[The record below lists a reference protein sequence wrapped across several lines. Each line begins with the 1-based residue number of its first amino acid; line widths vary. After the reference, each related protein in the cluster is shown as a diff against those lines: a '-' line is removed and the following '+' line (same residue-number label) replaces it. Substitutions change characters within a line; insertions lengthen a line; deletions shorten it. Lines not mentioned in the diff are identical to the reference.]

1 MPGLQ
6 GRILLFLK
14 KKKQKDF
21 SPFGVWIGTNGEKF
35 FGSFFQKRTR
45 FLCLANQGTFDA

>member
-1 MPGLQ
+1 MDVAPATDFLDLAEK

-21 SPFGVWIGTNGEKF
+21 
-35 FGSFFQKRTR
+35 
-45 FLCLANQGTFDA
+45 